1 MIKEQADKI
10 LVLGVD
16 GMDPRL
22 TKKYLGLGVM
32 PNVAKLIERG
42 ATREDLVMLGA
53 QPTITPPMWTTLS
66 TGAYPMTHG
75 ITDFWCPT
83 EDILTHFKYS
93 MNSHNCKAEPLWN
106 VFAEA
111 GKKTMVWHWPGNSWP
126 PTSESPNLMVVDG
139 LQPTSINTI
148 VSKIDWEKIVW
159 AQKDIDVNQA
169 QADAFE
175 VERGES
181 GAGCVIDDLEVET
194 GDKDVEMSDE
204 GLDMFND
211 TFNSTCDTLL
221 MDHNEGEGVIAF
233 TKQKYGNVTAY
244 GFANIKPAKGWAFD
258 VPESALEFNLI
269 VNNGLERRVALM
281 LPNEAGE
288 FTNVQVYQSKKDD
301 KPLVVLESGVMNND
315 VIEMLNLDGIQTPC
329 SRQYRMFDLATDG
342 SSVKVYMS
350 AAMNTTKPDLFHPHS
365 LYKEI
370 QENVGEV
377 PYAPI
382 MIGCSMEAFNEA
394 TFPSWDHYID
404 WQAGCLN
411 YVIEKHG
418 VEVIFSHL
426 HNVDYCGHSIWYDA
440 VKREKA
446 PLSNPEEQLALMQ
459 TVYEQTDKY
468 VGKFLHL
475 LDEGWTIFLVSDH
488 GLLTSYEEDAPSIGD
503 AFGTNIGVMKEL
515 GYTVLKKDEDGNEL
529 KEIDWTKTTAVAAR
543 GIYIYIN
550 LIGRNSTGI
559 VAPED
564 KYELE
569 RKIIDDLYAYRDKE
583 TGKRIINMAM
593 RNKEAVL
600 LGVGGEDCGDIIY
613 FCEEGF
619 NRNHGDA
626 ISTTLGFVDTSVS
639 PIFIAAG
646 KGIKEGFTTK
656 RIIREVD
663 VAPTVAWVA
672 GVRMPNECEGAPV
685 YQIVK

>member
-1 MIKEQADKI
+1 MAKEQAEKI

-22 TKKYLGLGVM
+22 TKKYLSLGVM
-32 PNVAKLIERG
+32 PNTQKLIERG
-42 ATREDLVMLGA
+42 STREDLVMLGA

-75 ITDFWCPT
+75 ITDFWLPT

-106 VFAEA
+106 IFAEE
-111 GKKTMVWHWPGNSWP
+111 GKKTLVWHWPGNSWP
-126 PTSESPNLMVVDG
+126 PTSDSENLMVVDG

-148 VSKIDWEKIVW
+148 VSRVDWEKVVW
-159 AQKDIDVNQA
+159 AQQNLDVA
-169 QADAFE
+169 AAEADAFE

-181 GAGCVIDDLEVET
+181 GAGCVIDDLEVEDT
-194 GDKDVEMSDE
+194 DAEMSEE
-204 GLDMFND
+204 GMDMFND
-211 TFNSTCDTLL
+211 SFGGTCDTLL

-233 TKQKYGNVTAY
+233 TKHKYGNQTSY
-244 GFANIKPAKGWAFD
+244 GFANIRPAKGWSNA
-258 VPESALEFNLI
+258 PENALEFNLV
-269 VNNGLERRVALM
+269 VNNGLERRPCLFVQ
-281 LPNEAGE
+281 NERGE
-288 FTNVQVYQSKKDD
+288 YDKVLVYQSKKAQAPLLVMEEAD
-301 KPLVVLESGVMNND
+301 KLYSDVLETCN
-315 VIEMLNLDGIQTPC
+315 IEGKPTLC
-329 SRQYRMFDLATDG
+329 SRQYLMYDVAKDG
-342 SSVKVYMS
+342 SSVKIYMS
-350 AAMNTTKPDLFHPHS
+350 AAMNVTKSDLFHPHT
-365 LYKEI
+365 LYNEI
-370 QENVGEV
+370 REQIGEV

-382 MIGCSMEAFNEA
+382 MIGCSVEAFEK
-394 TFPSWDHYID
+394 TIFPSWDHYID

-411 YVIEKHG
+411 YMIEQKG

-426 HNVDYCGHSIWYDA
+426 HNVDYCGHSIYYDA
-440 VKREKA
+440 VKREGVD
-446 PLSNPEEQLALMQ
+446 SNPDDQLKLMQ

-488 GLLTSYEEDAPSIGD
+488 GLLTSYEENTPSIGD
-503 AFGTNIGVMKEL
+503 AFGTNIGVMKDL
-515 GYTVLKKDEDGNEL
+515 GYTVLKKDENGNEL
-529 KEIDWTKTTAVAAR
+529 REIDWTKTTAVAAR

-569 RKIIDDLYAYRDKE
+569 RKIIDDLYAYRDPA
-583 TGKRIINMAM
+583 TGKRVINMAM

-600 LGVGGEDCGDIIY
+600 LGVGGPDCGDIIY

-626 ISTTLGFVDTSVS
+626 ISTTLGYVDTSVS
-639 PIFIAAG
+639 PLFVAAG
-646 KGIKEGFTTK
+646 KGIKKGFTTK

-685 YQIVK
+685 YQIIE